1 MSKIMSVLE
10 KLNLVEK
17 DNPEK
22 INTSDNDCVYVQEE
36 LESKNIDEDNEGE
49 NEDIKFSE
57 KAHINQNS
65 KFTIQDIYTSNGIEN
80 SDINTVFM
88 LENFINALPDSLP
101 YEVRKKSVIS
111 IVASSNTNLN
121 ELIGDGVKRL
131 DTLKQFSSDYY
142 NSTINTIEE
151 HKKNITKL
159 RNQIKNY
166 EDQIQFSET
175 LLKEQSNMIMYEADK
190 ILSIINFMNN
200 GD

>member
-17 DNPEK
+17 DNSEK
-22 INTSDNDCVYVQEE
+22 TNTSDNDCVYVQEE
-36 LESKNIDEDNEGE
+36 LESKNIDENNVGE

-57 KAHINQNS
+57 KAHIKQNS

-101 YEVRKKSVIS
+101 NEVRKKSVIS

-131 DTLKQFSSDYY
+131 DMLKQFSSDYY

-151 HKKNITKL
+151 HKKNIAKL
-159 RNQIKNY
+159 RNQINNY
-166 EDQIQFSET
+166 EDQIRFNET

-200 GD
+200 DD

>member
-22 INTSDNDCVYVQEE
+22 TNTSDNDCVYAQEE
-36 LESKNIDEDNEGE
+36 LESKNIDEDNEGK
-49 NEDIKFSE
+49 NEDIKFS
-57 KAHINQNS
+57 KKPHIKQNS

-101 YEVRKKSVIS
+101 AEVRKKSVIS
-111 IVASSNTNLN
+111 IVTSSNTNLN

-131 DTLKQFSSDYY
+131 DILKQFSSDYY

-151 HKKNITKL
+151 HKQKIAEL
-159 RNQIKNY
+159 RNQINNY
-166 EDQIQFSET
+166 EDKIQFNET

-190 ILSIINFMNN
+190 ILSIINFINN